1 MQTTTRSQRER
12 TVLLPLQAEYR
23 RTTARSSRR
32 DDLVFGAVESAVV
45 TGAGRGIGREIAQ
58 RLVGRGYGVLATD
71 LNLEAAR
78 ETAELLGDRVWP
90 MALDVRDAEAH
101 RAAAAAAVEHGPIR
115 VWVNN
120 AGILRTDK
128 AWSHTDEE
136 TRLMVEANLLGVI
149 WGSRTAVEAMRAG
162 GGHIIN
168 MASMSSFGPVPG
180 LAVYGA
186 TKHAVLG
193 FSGSLQGD
201 LEQAGI
207 PIRVHAV
214 CPDAVDT
221 GMVRERQAEPDS
233 AIIFSTPKLLQPAEV
248 AERAVSLL
256 DGNKIVLAIP
266 RNRAWLAR
274 IMAAFP
280 RADLRLLELFRR
292 IGEKKRQKVV

>member
-1 MQTTTRSQRER
+1 
-12 TVLLPLQAEYR
+12 
-23 RTTARSSRR
+23 
-32 DDLVFGAVESAVV
+32 V
-45 TGAGRGIGREIAQ
+45 TGAGRGMGREIAR
-58 RLVGRGYGVLATD
+58 RLVARGYDVLVTD
-71 LNLEAAR
+71 VNLEGAQ
-78 ETAELLGDRVWP
+78 ETAALLGGH
-90 MALDVRDAEAH
+90 AHALTLDVRDPEAH
-101 RAAAAAAVEHGPIR
+101 RGAARAAAEHGPVE

-128 AWSHTDEE
+128 AWAHSDEE
-136 TRLMVEANLLGVI
+136 VRLMVEANLLGVV
-149 WGSRTAVEAMRAG
+149 WGSRVAVETMAET

-201 LEQAGI
+201 LERAGM

-214 CPDAVDT
+214 CPDGVDT

-233 AIIFSTPKLLQPAEV
+233 AIIFSAPKLLDPAHV
-248 AERAVSLL
+248 AEKAVALL
-256 DGNKIVLAIP
+256 DSDKIVLAIP
-266 RNRAWLAR
+266 RNRAWLTR
-274 IMAAFP
+274 TFAAFP

-292 IGEKKRQKVV
+292 VGERKRAASRQAD

>member
-1 MQTTTRSQRER
+1 VDT
-12 TVLLPLQAEYR
+12 
-23 RTTARSSRR
+23 
-32 DDLVFGAVESAVV
+32 AVV
-45 TGAGRGIGREIAQ
+45 TGAGRGIGREIA
-58 RLVGRGYGVLATD
+58 RGLAARGYGVLVTD
-71 LNLEAAR
+71 LDLDAAR

-90 MALDVRDAEAH
+90 MALDVRDADAH
-101 RAAAAAAVEHGPIR
+101 RAAAAAAAEQGPLR

-128 AWSHTDEE
+128 AWSHSDEE
-136 TRLMVEANLLGVI
+136 VRTMVEGNVLGVV
-149 WGSRTAVEAMRAG
+149 WGSRAAVDAMGAG

-201 LEQAGI
+201 LDQAGI
-207 PIRVHAV
+207 PIHVHAV

-233 AIIFSTPKLLQPAEV
+233 AIIFSAPRLLQPSEV
-248 AERAVSLL
+248 AARAVSLI
-256 DGNKIVLAIP
+256 DGNRIVLAIP
-266 RNRAWLAR
+266 RNRAWLTR

-292 IGEKKRQKVV
+292 VGERRRRQGVG

>member
-1 MQTTTRSQRER
+1 M
-12 TVLLPLQAEYR
+12 
-23 RTTARSSRR
+23 
-32 DDLVFGAVESAVV
+32 
-45 TGAGRGIGREIAQ
+45 GREIAR
-58 RLVGRGYGVLATD
+58 RLAQRGYDVLATD
-71 LNLEAAR
+71 VNFESAQ
-78 ETAELLGDRVWP
+78 ETAELLGERVRA
-90 MALDVRDAEAH
+90 MALDVRDPEAH
-101 RAAAAAAVEHGPIR
+101 RAAAAAASARGPLR

-128 AWSHTDEE
+128 TWAHTDDEV
-136 TRLMVEANLLGVI
+136 RLMVEANLLGVV
-149 WGSRTAVEAMRAG
+149 WGSRVAVEAMRSG

-214 CPDAVDT
+214 CPDGVDT
-221 GMVRERQAEPDS
+221 GMVRERQADPDS
-233 AIIFSTPKLLQPAEV
+233 AIIFSAPRLLTPDEV
-248 AERAVSLL
+248 AEQAVALL
-256 DGNKIVLAIP
+256 DSKKIVLAIP

-274 IMAAFP
+274 TLAAFP
-280 RADLRLLELFRR
+280 RADLRMLALFRKA
-292 IGEKKRQKVV
+292 GERKRQQS

>member
-1 MQTTTRSQRER
+1 MET
-12 TVLLPLQAEYR
+12 
-23 RTTARSSRR
+23 
-32 DDLVFGAVESAVV
+32 AVV
-45 TGAGRGIGREIAQ
+45 TGAGRGMGREIAR
-58 RLVGRGYGVLATD
+58 RLVLRGYDVLATD
-71 LNLEAAR
+71 VNLDSAQ
-78 ETAELLGDRVWP
+78 ETAELLGEPVRA
-90 MALDVRDAEAH
+90 MALDVRDPEAH
-101 RAAAAAAVEHGPIR
+101 RAAAAAAGERGPLR

-128 AWSHTDEE
+128 TWAHTDDEV
-136 TRLMVEANLLGVI
+136 RLMVEANMLGVV

-193 FSGSLQGD
+193 FSASLQGD

-214 CPDAVDT
+214 CPDGVDT
-221 GMVRERQAEPDS
+221 GMVRERQADPDA
-233 AIIFSTPKLLQPAEV
+233 AIIFSAPRLLEPDEV
-248 AERAVSLL
+248 AEKAVALL
-256 DGNKIVLAIP
+256 DSEKIVLAIP

-274 IMAAFP
+274 TLAAFP
-280 RADLRLLELFRR
+280 RADLKMLELFRKV
-292 IGEKKRQKVV
+292 GERKRAKAGS

>member
-1 MQTTTRSQRER
+1 M
-12 TVLLPLQAEYR
+12 
-23 RTTARSSRR
+23 
-32 DDLVFGAVESAVV
+32 
-45 TGAGRGIGREIAQ
+45 GREIAS
-58 RLVGRGYGVLATD
+58 RLAQRGYDVLATD
-71 LNLEAAR
+71 VNFESAQ
-78 ETAELLGDRVWP
+78 ETAELLGERVRA
-90 MALDVRDAEAH
+90 MALDVRDPEAH
-101 RAAAAAAVEHGPIR
+101 RAAAAAASARGPLR

-128 AWSHTDEE
+128 TWAHTDDEV
-136 TRLMVEANLLGVI
+136 RLMVEANLLGVV
-149 WGSRTAVEAMRAG
+149 WGSRVAVEAMRSG

-214 CPDAVDT
+214 CPDGVDT
-221 GMVRERQAEPDS
+221 GMVRERQADPDS
-233 AIIFSTPKLLQPAEV
+233 AIIFSAPRLLTPDEV
-248 AERAVSLL
+248 AEQAVALL
-256 DGNKIVLAIP
+256 DSKKIVLAIP

-274 IMAAFP
+274 TLAAFP
-280 RADLRLLELFRR
+280 RADLRMLALFRKA
-292 IGEKKRQKVV
+292 GERKRQQS